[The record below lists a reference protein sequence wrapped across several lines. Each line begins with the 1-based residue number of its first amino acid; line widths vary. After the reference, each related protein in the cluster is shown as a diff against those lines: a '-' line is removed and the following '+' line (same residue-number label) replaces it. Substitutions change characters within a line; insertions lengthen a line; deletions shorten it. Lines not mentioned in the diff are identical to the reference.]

1 MPFWLRV
8 PLGHE
13 NHIFSSTFF
22 WHIHTLLGVL
32 FCLKKKY
39 SFWHL
44 LAILCFFF
52 LHLGTFRHFLLL
64 YWTFSS
70 FDTFP
75 PYVLPLLG
83 TSLHLLA
90 LFPRIFWQTV
100 WFLNYFFKHFFALSF
115 SFFWLFGTV
124 WHFSEHFGTFW
135 HAIKIQKRPEIK
147 DMAHLIFIFIC
158 VGPIWT
164 ILDQF
169 GAKFYPFRPLCT
181 IFFYQV
187 GAIWKY
193 LEQFWAIW
201 SFLELFGDIWSCLE
215 PSVVIWS
222 QV

>member
-1 MPFWLRV
+1 MASF
-8 PLGHE
+8 GH
-13 NHIFSSTFF
+13 FMFF
-22 WHIHTLLGVL
+22 L
-32 FCLKKKY
+32 FV
-39 SFWHL
+39 
-44 LAILCFFF
+44 F

-90 LFPRIFWQTV
+90 LFPRIFWQMV
-100 WFLNYFFKHFFALSF
+100 GFLNNFWNPFLPL
-115 SFFWLFGTV
+115 FFWLFGTV

-169 GAKFYPFRPLCT
+169 GPNSTHLDPFAL
-181 IFFYQV
+181 FFFT
-187 GAIWKY
+187 K
-193 LEQFWAIW
+193 
-201 SFLELFGDIWSCLE
+201 LELFGNMWSSFELFGAFWSYLE
-215 PSVVIWS
+215 TFEAVWS